1 MATIALYLRR
11 GTKRSPARRCR
22 LIVGV
27 AAVTAPLLGSVLLS
41 GCQPPPDTPKNIV
54 VVASATANESAPV
67 LAALDRSMLRNAGSS
82 TTRAVAFVV
91 DPNTGKP
98 REVSLT
104 ARRADGEVDYGP
116 DRNRKLTANV
126 NRVQEL
132 LNTLTASEPFDL
144 LTMIAQAVRVTS
156 VPGTL
161 LVLSSGLSTAGGFD
175 IRQVGWGADPHA
187 VAVWLNR
194 RGLLPRLAGWHVV
207 FSGLADTAGRQPALP
222 LPQRTILTRYW
233 LAICQVAG
241 AASCAVDAVTRPE
254 PPSRSTTAV
263 PIVTFPHVTSFRGP
277 HGQITDVP
285 ADAFFPFNSARLLPG
300 ADAVLGPLA
309 VEARG
314 QDLHV
319 TIVGYASPDGGT
331 DAYNLALSAARAQA
345 VKTRLIALGVP
356 ASLVVKAVGLGTAN
370 QPRSAC
376 YHQAHLDE
384 AICAQLRR
392 VAITLY
398 PAPTAIP

>member
-1 MATIALYLRR
+1 M
-11 GTKRSPARRCR
+11 
-22 LIVGV
+22 
-27 AAVTAPLLGSVLLS
+27 
-41 GCQPPPDTPKNIV
+41 
-54 VVASATANESAPV
+54 

-116 DRNRKLTANV
+116 NRNRKLTANV

-194 RGLLPRLAGWHVV
+194 RGLLPRLASYWRVV

-222 LPQRTILTRYW
+222 LPAAHDTDPLPVAVY
-233 LAICQVAG
+233 LSVAG
-241 AASCAVDAVTRPE
+241 AASCSVDAITRPE

-277 HGQITDVP
+277 HGQVTDVP

-300 ADAVLGPLA
+300 ANAVLGPLA
-309 VEARG
+309 AEARG
-314 QDLHV
+314 QYLHV

-376 YHQAHLDE
+376 YHQAQLDE
-384 AICAQLRR
+384 PICERLRR
-392 VAITLY
+392 VMITLY
-398 PAPTAIP
+398 PAPAVIP

>member
-1 MATIALYLRR
+1 MATIALYLRK
-11 GTKRSPARRCR
+11 GTQRSPARRR
-22 LIVGV
+22 WLIVA

-41 GCQPPPDTPKNIV
+41 RCQPAPDTPINVV
-54 VVASATANESAPV
+54 VVASATANEPAPV

-104 ARRADGEVDYGP
+104 PRRADGEVDYGP
-116 DRNRKLTANV
+116 NRNTKLTANV
-126 NRVQEL
+126 NRVQES

-175 IRQVGWGADPHA
+175 LRQVGWGADPHA
-187 VAVWLNR
+187 VAAWLNR

-207 FSGLADTAGRQPALP
+207 FSGLADTAGPQPALP

-263 PIVTFPHVTSFRGP
+263 PIVTFPHVTSFRNP
-277 HGQITDVP
+277 HGQTTDVP
-285 ADAFFPFNSARLLPG
+285 AAPWRTP
-300 ADAVLGPLA
+300 
-309 VEARG
+309 ARG
-314 QDLHV
+314 
-319 TIVGYASPDGGT
+319 
-331 DAYNLALSAARAQA
+331 
-345 VKTRLIALGVP
+345 TRRPGQSRKYSVDT
-356 ASLVVKAVGLGTAN
+356 S
-370 QPRSAC
+370 
-376 YHQAHLDE
+376 
-384 AICAQLRR
+384 
-392 VAITLY
+392 
-398 PAPTAIP
+398 